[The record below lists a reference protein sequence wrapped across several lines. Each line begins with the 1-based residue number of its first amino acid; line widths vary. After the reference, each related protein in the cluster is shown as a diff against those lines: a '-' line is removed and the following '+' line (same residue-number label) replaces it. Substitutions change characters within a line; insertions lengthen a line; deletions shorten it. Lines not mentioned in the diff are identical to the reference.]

1 MSAADDVL
9 DAVLAEYAEYET
21 DGESGWVDMRRMVA
35 EIVRLRAIEAA
46 LAADAPP
53 EAFVQYVERNLPPN
67 TIISN
72 PAWWAKR
79 LWCAAVDAA
88 RRGPHG

>member
-21 DGESGWVDMRRMVA
+21 DGESGGVDMRRMVE

-46 LAADAPP
+46 AKAVIEPSTLIEIQTLASVGT
-53 EAFVQYVERNLPPN
+53 EALLNRLVRVCHGG
-67 TIISN
+67 
-72 PAWWAKR
+72 PA
-79 LWCAAVDAA
+79 
-88 RRGPHG
+88 

>member
-9 DAVLAEYAEYET
+9 DAVLAEYAECNM
-21 DGESGWVDMRRMVA
+21 DGESVYFDTREMAA

-46 LAADAPP
+46 MAADAPP
-53 EAFVQYVERNLPPN
+53 EAFVQYVEKNLPPM

-88 RRGPHG
+88 RRGPA